1 MRFGVCAGPERA
13 REILA
18 AGFDYVEVGA
28 IGFQGRNESWDPAPY
43 QGIPVA
49 ATNLFFPG
57 DMPLYSSD
65 WRDYA
70 GRTIERGVSL
80 GVETMVV
87 GSGGARRSTLEVPVE
102 EAEERF
108 LDVVAACQEMAGDAL
123 FLAPESLH
131 RGETDVW
138 NDSERIAHGLAD
150 RGLAFTAD
158 SYHIL
163 REWEAEGRPDLEG
176 WMRMQVPFRP
186 WHVHLSD
193 IRRLP
198 PDPADPQMG
207 AFVARLAELGYER
220 TVSLECPVEDLAVA
234 RRSLDR
240 LFSS

>member
-28 IGFQGRNESWDPAPY
+28 IGFQGRSESWDPSPY
-43 QGIPVA
+43 EGVPIA
-49 ATNLFFPG
+49 ATNLFFPA
-57 DMPLYSSD
+57 DMPLYASD
-65 WRDYA
+65 WREYA
-70 GRTIERGVSL
+70 GRTIERAISL

-87 GSGGARRSTLEVPVE
+87 GSGGARRSTPEVPIE

-123 FLAPESLH
+123 VLAPESLH

-138 NDSERIAHGLAD
+138 NDSGRLAARLAE

-163 REWEAEGRPDLEG
+163 REWEASGSPDLAA
-176 WMRMQVPFRP
+176 WMRERVPHRP
-186 WHVHLSD
+186 WHVHLAD
-193 IRRLP
+193 IRRQP
-198 PDPADPQMG
+198 PDPDDPQMVLF
-207 AFVARLAELGYER
+207 AARIRELGYAR
-220 TVSLECPVEDLAVA
+220 TVSLECSVEDLAAA

-240 LFSS
+240 IFSV